1 MGDRKI
7 ACGHLRNRHEVIQL
21 LQNLSAGHQLMGRGI
36 GWVDV
41 HLLGPS
47 AGVSETERLRPV
59 DAGPPAGRDRPGSRG

>member
-41 HLLGPS
+41 HLLAS
-47 AGVSETERLRPV
+47 AKLSGCGLWLLDHRLAVNAREQGVME
-59 DAGPPAGRDRPGSRG
+59 G